1 MPVNKPLISVRDL
14 EVTYFPGKSNEVRAL
29 KHVNLD
35 IYPGEFIIFF
45 GPSGCGKSTLLY
57 SIAGLERNATGK
69 ITVADQDVVT
79 LSDKGLEKFHQKT
92 IGMIFQA
99 FYLIPSL
106 TVLKNV
112 TVPQIAIG
120 GNVKEREAKAQQL
133 LDHFGVGA
141 QANKLPTELSGGQQQ
156 RVAISRSLINDPD
169 IIMADEPV
177 GNLDSKSSHDVIEL
191 IQNLNEK
198 EKKAVILVTHDPSH
212 IDIADKVFYMKD
224 GEVIRTEVNA
234 HPRRHGEAV
243 TAETVKDAGAG
254 KNTSQLQILAETF
267 PGITEHRVGQLLV
280 EYAARQMVLETL
292 TGFHSEH
299 IERIEQFVMN
309 YIRKGVKDKG
319 AFLKY
324 LDTDELAGGLG
335 MNKKAAVALVK
346 KLRTLVEEVTFV
358 SKSYKRR
365 NDKKRRT
372 IVQLRQ
378 YLFDTF
384 DIHVRG
390 TKAVDAVDAII
401 RERMEGDTDYRG
413 VVSKLDLSIREKG
426 AGLDRRDA
434 KRVAERLELILLGRF
449 TVAELASDSFN
460 KRKVR
465 KEKKVVTNKAS
476 LPVSVTSTVVK
487 KASWFSRVFRHLFG
501 KKHASVSVPKKRK
514 SKSLKRSKITKKK
527 V

>member
-1 MPVNKPLISVRDL
+1 MPVTKPLISVRDL

-69 ITVADQDVVT
+69 IVVADQDVVT
-79 LSDKGLEKFHQKT
+79 LNDKGLEKFHQKT

-120 GNVKEREAKAQQL
+120 SNVKEREAKAQEL

-141 QANKLPTELSGGQQQ
+141 QAQKLPTELSGGQQQ

-177 GNLDSKSSHDVIEL
+177 GNLDSKSSHDVIDL
-191 IQNLNEK
+191 IQTLSEK
-198 EKKAVILVTHDPSH
+198 EKKTIILVTHDPSH

-243 TAETVKDAGAG
+243 STEDARGVSAG
-254 KNTSQLQILAETF
+254 KSTPQLQILAETF

-292 TGFHSEH
+292 TGFHAEH
-299 IERIEQFVMN
+299 IERIEQFVMG
-309 YIRKGVKDKG
+309 YIRKGIKDKG

-324 LDTDELAGGLG
+324 LDTDEFAGGLG
-335 MNKKAAVALVK
+335 MNKKAAESLVK
-346 KLRTLVEEVTFV
+346 KLRTLVKEVTFV

-372 IVQLRQ
+372 VVQLRQ

-384 DIHVRG
+384 DVKVKS
-390 TKAVDAVDAII
+390 TKAVDAADAII
-401 RERMEGDTDYRG
+401 RERMEGNTDYRG
-413 VVSKLDLSIREKG
+413 VVSRLDLPVKEKG

-449 TVAELASDSFN
+449 TVAEIESD
-460 KRKVR
+460 KLKVR
-465 KEKKVVTNKAS
+465 KSKPTKEKKSKAQK
-476 LPVSVTSTVVK
+476 LP
-487 KASWFSRVFRHLFG
+487 RV
-501 KKHASVSVPKKRK
+501 APKKIGLLRRLYHLVLRK
-514 SKSLKRSKITKKK
+514 NI
-527 V
+527 